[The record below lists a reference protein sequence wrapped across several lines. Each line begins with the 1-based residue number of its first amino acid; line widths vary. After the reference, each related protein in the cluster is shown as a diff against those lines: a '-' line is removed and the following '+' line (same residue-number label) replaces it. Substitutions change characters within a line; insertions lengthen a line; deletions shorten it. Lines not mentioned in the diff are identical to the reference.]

1 MKYWGEDQED
11 AIVEFNT
18 NDDIDDKHKVFVA
31 IIEPAFRKLVE
42 NIYYTYNFNK
52 ILWDREQIEHEVMTH
67 LYEKL
72 SKFDVTKNKK
82 SFSYFG
88 TITKNWMIQRC
99 NTDKNKR
106 FIDADN
112 QDMIVHNI
120 SINAYEENKLNR
132 HNEEFIGE
140 IIEDFNDWDA
150 KDNYTRDDFAVLEIV
165 NDILKNYERFN
176 IYNKKQL
183 YVYIRE
189 ATDLPS
195 RKITKSL
202 KKIKLDYFTVRED
215 FISEIIK
222 DFDDWDA
229 KDNYT
234 RDDFAVLEIVNDI
247 LKNYERFNI
256 YNKKQLYVYIREATD
271 LPSRKITKSLKK
283 IKINYGD
290 VRGSFI
296 G

>member
-1 MKYWGEDQED
+1 MKYWGTPQEE

-18 NDDIDDKHKVFVA
+18 NEDIDDKHKVFVA
-31 IIEPAFRKLVE
+31 VIEPAFRKLVE

-72 SKFDVTKNKK
+72 SKFDISKNKK

-99 NTDKNKR
+99 NADKNKR
-106 FIDADN
+106 FIDDDN
-112 QDMIVHNI
+112 QDIIVHNI
-120 SINAYEENKLNR
+120 SIHAYEENKVER
-132 HNEEFIGE
+132 HNEEFICE
-140 IIEDFNDWDA
+140 IIEDFDDWDA

-165 NDILKNYERFN
+165 NDILKNYQRFN

-202 KKIKLDYFTVRED
+202 KKIKNNYSGIKED
-215 FISEIIK
+215 FIG
-222 DFDDWDA
+222 W
-229 KDNYT
+229 
-234 RDDFAVLEIVNDI
+234 
-247 LKNYERFNI
+247 
-256 YNKKQLYVYIREATD
+256 
-271 LPSRKITKSLKK
+271 
-283 IKINYGD
+283 YG
-290 VRGSFI
+290 R
-296 G
+296 

>member
-1 MKYWGEDQED
+1 MKYWGIEQEE

-18 NDDIDDKHKVFVA
+18 NEDIEDKHKVFVA

-72 SKFDVTKNKK
+72 NKFDISKNKK

-99 NTDKNKR
+99 NADKNKR
-106 FIDADN
+106 FIDDDN
-112 QDMIVHNI
+112 QDIIVQNI
-120 SINAYEENKLNR
+120 SIHAYEENEVSR
-132 HNEEFIGE
+132 HNQEFIAG
-140 IIEDFNDWDA
+140 IIEDFDDWDA
-150 KDNYTRDDFAVLEIV
+150 KDNFSKEDFAVLEIV
-165 NDILKNYERFN
+165 NDILKNYH
-176 IYNKKQL
+176 
-183 YVYIRE
+183 
-189 ATDLPS
+189 
-195 RKITKSL
+195 
-202 KKIKLDYFTVRED
+202 
-215 FISEIIK
+215 
-222 DFDDWDA
+222 
-229 KDNYT
+229 
-234 RDDFAVLEIVNDI
+234 
-247 LKNYERFNI
+247 RFNI

-283 IKINYGD
+283 IKINYSD
-290 VRGSFI
+290 IKEDFI

>member
-1 MKYWGEDQED
+1 MKYWGEDQES
-11 AIVEFNT
+11 AVVEFNT
-18 NDDIDDKHKVFVA
+18 NADIDEKHKVFVDV
-31 IIEPAFRKLVE
+31 IEPAFRKLVE

-72 SKFDVTKNKK
+72 SKFDISKNKK

-99 NTDKNKR
+99 NADKNKR
-106 FIDADN
+106 FIDDDN
-112 QDMIVHNI
+112 QDIIVQNI
-120 SINAYEENKLNR
+120 SIHAYEEDEVGR
-132 HNEEFIGE
+132 HNEEFINE
-140 IIEDFNDWDA
+140 IIGDFDNWDA
-150 KDNYTRDDFAVLEIV
+150 KENYTRDDFAVLEIV

-202 KKIKLDYFTVRED
+202 KKIKLDYFIVKED
-215 FISEIIK
+215 FI
-222 DFDDWDA
+222 
-229 KDNYT
+229 
-234 RDDFAVLEIVNDI
+234 
-247 LKNYERFNI
+247 
-256 YNKKQLYVYIREATD
+256 
-271 LPSRKITKSLKK
+271 
-283 IKINYGD
+283 G
-290 VRGSFI
+290 
-296 G
+296 

>member
-18 NDDIDDKHKVFVA
+18 NDDIEDKHKVFVA

-99 NTDKNKR
+99 NIDKNKR

-112 QDMIVHNI
+112 QEMIMHNI

-140 IIEDFNDWDA
+140 IIEDFDDWDA

-202 KKIKLDYFTVRED
+202 KKIKLDYFSVKTD
-215 FISEIIK
+215 FI
-222 DFDDWDA
+222 
-229 KDNYT
+229 
-234 RDDFAVLEIVNDI
+234 
-247 LKNYERFNI
+247 
-256 YNKKQLYVYIREATD
+256 
-271 LPSRKITKSLKK
+271 
-283 IKINYGD
+283 G
-290 VRGSFI
+290 
-296 G
+296 

>member
-18 NDDIDDKHKVFVA
+18 NDDIEDKHKVFVA

-112 QDMIVHNI
+112 QEMIMHNI
-120 SINAYEENKLNR
+120 SINSYEENKLNR

-140 IIEDFNDWDA
+140 IIEDFDDWDA
-150 KDNYTRDDFAVLEIV
+150 KDNYTRDDFAGLEIV

-202 KKIKLDYFTVRED
+202 KKIKLDYFSVKTD
-215 FISEIIK
+215 FI
-222 DFDDWDA
+222 
-229 KDNYT
+229 
-234 RDDFAVLEIVNDI
+234 
-247 LKNYERFNI
+247 
-256 YNKKQLYVYIREATD
+256 
-271 LPSRKITKSLKK
+271 
-283 IKINYGD
+283 G
-290 VRGSFI
+290 
-296 G
+296 

>member
-1 MKYWGEDQED
+1 MKYWGEDQEE
-11 AIVEFNT
+11 AVVEFNT
-18 NDDIDDKHKVFVA
+18 NGDIDEQHKVFVDV
-31 IIEPAFRKLVE
+31 IEPAFRKLVE

-99 NTDKNKR
+99 NADKNKR
-106 FIDADN
+106 FIDDDN
-112 QDMIVHNI
+112 QDIIVQNI
-120 SINAYEENKLNR
+120 SIHAYEEHEVVR
-132 HNEEFIGE
+132 HNEEFINE
-140 IIEDFNDWDA
+140 IIDDFDDWGG

-202 KKIKLDYFTVRED
+202 KKIKLDYFSVKED
-215 FISEIIK
+215 FI
-222 DFDDWDA
+222 
-229 KDNYT
+229 
-234 RDDFAVLEIVNDI
+234 
-247 LKNYERFNI
+247 
-256 YNKKQLYVYIREATD
+256 
-271 LPSRKITKSLKK
+271 
-283 IKINYGD
+283 G
-290 VRGSFI
+290 
-296 G
+296 

>member
-1 MKYWGEDQED
+1 MKYWGEDQE
-11 AIVEFNT
+11 AAVIEFNT
-18 NDDIDDKHKVFVA
+18 NDDIDQKHQVFVKV
-31 IIEPAFRKLVE
+31 IDPAFRKLVE

-52 ILWDREQIEHEVMTH
+52 ILWDREQIEHEVMAH

-99 NTDKNKR
+99 NVDKNKR

-112 QDMIVHNI
+112 QDMIVQSI
-120 SINAYEENKLNR
+120 SISQYEENKIIH
-132 HNEEFIGE
+132 HNEDFINE
-140 IIEDFNDWDA
+140 IIKDFDDWDA
-150 KDNYTRDDFAVLEIV
+150 KDNYTKDDYAVLEIV

-189 ATDLPS
+189 AT
-195 RKITKSL
+195 
-202 KKIKLDYFTVRED
+202 
-215 FISEIIK
+215 
-222 DFDDWDA
+222 A
-229 KDNYT
+229 
-234 RDDFAVLEIVNDI
+234 
-247 LKNYERFNI
+247 
-256 YNKKQLYVYIREATD
+256 

-283 IKINYGD
+283 IKITYGD
-290 VRGSFI
+290 VRDSFI

>member
-1 MKYWGEDQED
+1 MKYWGEDQEED
-11 AIVEFNT
+11 IVEFNT
-18 NDDIDDKHKVFVA
+18 NDDIEDKHKVFVA

-120 SINAYEENKLNR
+120 SINAYEENKLNH
-132 HNEEFIGE
+132 HNEEFISE
-140 IIEDFNDWDA
+140 IIEDFDDWGA

-215 FISEIIK
+215 FI
-222 DFDDWDA
+222 
-229 KDNYT
+229 
-234 RDDFAVLEIVNDI
+234 
-247 LKNYERFNI
+247 
-256 YNKKQLYVYIREATD
+256 
-271 LPSRKITKSLKK
+271 
-283 IKINYGD
+283 G
-290 VRGSFI
+290 
-296 G
+296 

>member
-1 MKYWGEDQED
+1 MKYWGEDQE
-11 AIVEFNT
+11 AAVIEFNT
-18 NDDIDDKHKVFVA
+18 NDDIDQKHQVFVKV
-31 IIEPAFRKLVE
+31 IDPAFRKLVE

-52 ILWDREQIEHEVMTH
+52 ILWDREQIEHEVMAH

-72 SKFDVTKNKK
+72 GKFDVTKNKK

-99 NTDKNKR
+99 NADKNKR
-106 FIDADN
+106 FIDDDN
-112 QDMIVHNI
+112 QDMIVQNI
-120 SINAYEENKLNR
+120 SISEYEENQVIH
-132 HNEEFIGE
+132 HNEDFINE
-140 IIEDFNDWDA
+140 IIE
-150 KDNYTRDDFAVLEIV
+150 
-165 NDILKNYERFN
+165 
-176 IYNKKQL
+176 
-183 YVYIRE
+183 
-189 ATDLPS
+189 
-195 RKITKSL
+195 
-202 KKIKLDYFTVRED
+202 
-215 FISEIIK
+215 

-234 RDDFAVLEIVNDI
+234 KDDFAVLEIVNDI

-290 VRGSFI
+290 VKNSFI

>member
-52 ILWDREQIEHEVMTH
+52 ILWDRDQIEHEVMTH

-140 IIEDFNDWDA
+140 IIEDFDDWDA

-202 KKIKLDYFTVRED
+202 KKIKLDYFSVKED
-215 FISEIIK
+215 FI
-222 DFDDWDA
+222 
-229 KDNYT
+229 
-234 RDDFAVLEIVNDI
+234 
-247 LKNYERFNI
+247 
-256 YNKKQLYVYIREATD
+256 
-271 LPSRKITKSLKK
+271 
-283 IKINYGD
+283 G
-290 VRGSFI
+290 
-296 G
+296 

>member
-1 MKYWGEDQED
+1 MKYWGEDQES
-11 AIVEFNT
+11 AVVEFNT
-18 NDDIDDKHKVFVA
+18 NADIDEKHKVFVDV
-31 IIEPAFRKLVE
+31 IEPAFRKLVE

-72 SKFDVTKNKK
+72 SKFDISKNKK

-99 NTDKNKR
+99 NADKNKR
-106 FIDADN
+106 FIDDDN
-112 QDMIVHNI
+112 QDIIVQNI
-120 SINAYEENKLNR
+120 SIHAYEEDEVGR
-132 HNEEFIGE
+132 HNEEFINE
-140 IIEDFNDWDA
+140 IIGDFDDWDA
-150 KDNYTRDDFAVLEIV
+150 KENYTRDDFAVLEIV

-202 KKIKLDYFTVRED
+202 KKIKMNYFTVRED
-215 FISEIIK
+215 FI
-222 DFDDWDA
+222 
-229 KDNYT
+229 
-234 RDDFAVLEIVNDI
+234 
-247 LKNYERFNI
+247 
-256 YNKKQLYVYIREATD
+256 
-271 LPSRKITKSLKK
+271 
-283 IKINYGD
+283 G
-290 VRGSFI
+290 
-296 G
+296 

>member
-1 MKYWGEDQED
+1 MKYWGEDQES
-11 AIVEFNT
+11 AVVEFNT
-18 NDDIDDKHKVFVA
+18 NADIDEKHKVFVDV
-31 IIEPAFRKLVE
+31 IEPAFRKLVE

-72 SKFDVTKNKK
+72 SKFDISKNKK

-99 NTDKNKR
+99 NADKNKR
-106 FIDADN
+106 FIDDDN
-112 QDMIVHNI
+112 QDIIVQNI
-120 SINAYEENKLNR
+120 SIHAYEEDEVGR
-132 HNEEFIGE
+132 HNEEFISE
-140 IIEDFNDWDA
+140 IIGDFDDWDA
-150 KDNYTRDDFAVLEIV
+150 KENYTRDDFAVLEIV

-202 KKIKLDYFTVRED
+202 KKIKLDYFSVKED
-215 FISEIIK
+215 FI
-222 DFDDWDA
+222 
-229 KDNYT
+229 
-234 RDDFAVLEIVNDI
+234 
-247 LKNYERFNI
+247 
-256 YNKKQLYVYIREATD
+256 
-271 LPSRKITKSLKK
+271 
-283 IKINYGD
+283 G
-290 VRGSFI
+290 
-296 G
+296 

>member
-18 NDDIDDKHKVFVA
+18 NDDIEDKHKVFVA

-99 NTDKNKR
+99 NIDKNKR

-112 QDMIVHNI
+112 QEMIMHNI

-140 IIEDFNDWDA
+140 IIE
-150 KDNYTRDDFAVLEIV
+150 
-165 NDILKNYERFN
+165 
-176 IYNKKQL
+176 
-183 YVYIRE
+183 
-189 ATDLPS
+189 
-195 RKITKSL
+195 
-202 KKIKLDYFTVRED
+202 
-215 FISEIIK
+215 

-290 VRGSFI
+290 VRNSFI

>member
-1 MKYWGEDQED
+1 MKYWGVEQEE

-18 NDDIDDKHKVFVA
+18 NEDIEDKHKVFVA

-72 SKFDVTKNKK
+72 NKFDISKNKK

-99 NTDKNKR
+99 NADKNKR
-106 FIDADN
+106 FIDDDN
-112 QDMIVHNI
+112 QDIIVQNI
-120 SINAYEENKLNR
+120 SINAYEENEVNQ
-132 HNEEFIGE
+132 HNQDFISG
-140 IIEDFNDWDA
+140 IIEDFDNWDS
-150 KDNYTRDDFAVLEIV
+150 KENYNQEDFAVLEIV
-165 NDILKNYERFN
+165 NDILKNYH
-176 IYNKKQL
+176 
-183 YVYIRE
+183 
-189 ATDLPS
+189 
-195 RKITKSL
+195 
-202 KKIKLDYFTVRED
+202 
-215 FISEIIK
+215 
-222 DFDDWDA
+222 
-229 KDNYT
+229 
-234 RDDFAVLEIVNDI
+234 
-247 LKNYERFNI
+247 RFNI

-283 IKINYGD
+283 IKINYSD
-290 VRGSFI
+290 IKEDFI

>member
-1 MKYWGEDQED
+1 MKYWGIEQEE

-18 NDDIDDKHKVFVA
+18 NEDIEDKHKVFVA

-72 SKFDVTKNKK
+72 SKFDISKNKK

-99 NTDKNKR
+99 NADKNKR
-106 FIDADN
+106 FIDDDN
-112 QDMIVHNI
+112 QDIIVQNI
-120 SINAYEENKLNR
+120 SIHAHEEAEVGR
-132 HNEEFIGE
+132 HNEEFISE
-140 IIEDFNDWDA
+140 IIGDFDNWDA

-183 YVYIRE
+183 YLYIRE

-202 KKIKLDYFTVRED
+202 KKIKLDYFNVKED
-215 FISEIIK
+215 FI
-222 DFDDWDA
+222 
-229 KDNYT
+229 
-234 RDDFAVLEIVNDI
+234 
-247 LKNYERFNI
+247 
-256 YNKKQLYVYIREATD
+256 
-271 LPSRKITKSLKK
+271 
-283 IKINYGD
+283 G
-290 VRGSFI
+290 
-296 G
+296 

>member
-1 MKYWGEDQED
+1 M
-11 AIVEFNT
+11 
-18 NDDIDDKHKVFVA
+18 
-31 IIEPAFRKLVE
+31 E

-72 SKFDVTKNKK
+72 SKFDISKNKK

-99 NTDKNKR
+99 NIDKNKR
-106 FIDADN
+106 FIDDDN
-112 QDMIVHNI
+112 QDLIVQSI
-120 SINAYEENKLNR
+120 SINEYKNGEVNR
-132 HNEEFIGE
+132 RNEEFIGE
-140 IIEDFNDWDA
+140 IIEDFDDWDA
-150 KDNYTRDDFAVLEIV
+150 KTNYTRDDFAVLEIV
-165 NDILKNYERFN
+165 NDILKNYDRFN

-202 KKIKLDYFTVRED
+202 KKIKSSYF
-215 FISEIIK
+215 SIK
-222 DFDDWDA
+222 
-229 KDNYT
+229 
-234 RDDFAVLEIVNDI
+234 E
-247 LKNYERFNI
+247 
-256 YNKKQLYVYIREATD
+256 
-271 LPSRKITKSLKK
+271 
-283 IKINYGD
+283 G
-290 VRGSFI
+290 FI

>member
-1 MKYWGEDQED
+1 MKYWGEDQEY
-11 AIVEFNT
+11 AVVEFNT
-18 NDDIDDKHKVFVA
+18 NADMDEKHKVFVDV
-31 IIEPAFRKLVE
+31 IEPAFRKLVE

-99 NTDKNKR
+99 NADKNKR
-106 FIDADN
+106 FIDDDN
-112 QDMIVHNI
+112 QDIIVQNI
-120 SINAYEENKLNR
+120 SIHAYEEDEVGR
-132 HNEEFIGE
+132 HNEEFINE
-140 IIEDFNDWDA
+140 IIG
-150 KDNYTRDDFAVLEIV
+150 
-165 NDILKNYERFN
+165 
-176 IYNKKQL
+176 
-183 YVYIRE
+183 
-189 ATDLPS
+189 
-195 RKITKSL
+195 
-202 KKIKLDYFTVRED
+202 
-215 FISEIIK
+215 

-283 IKINYGD
+283 IKMNYFSVKED
-290 VRGSFI
+290 FI

>member
-1 MKYWGEDQED
+1 MKYWGEDQEY
-11 AIVEFNT
+11 AVVEFNT
-18 NDDIDDKHKVFVA
+18 NADMDEKHKVFVDV
-31 IIEPAFRKLVE
+31 IEPAFRKLVE

-72 SKFDVTKNKK
+72 SKFDISKNKK

-99 NTDKNKR
+99 NADKNKR
-106 FIDADN
+106 FIDDDN
-112 QDMIVHNI
+112 QDIIVQNI
-120 SINAYEENKLNR
+120 SIHAYEEDEVGR
-132 HNEEFIGE
+132 HNEEFINE
-140 IIEDFNDWDA
+140 IIGDFDDWDA

-202 KKIKLDYFTVRED
+202 KKIKLDYFNVRE
-215 FISEIIK
+215 
-222 DFDDWDA
+222 
-229 KDNYT
+229 
-234 RDDFAVLEIVNDI
+234 
-247 LKNYERFNI
+247 
-256 YNKKQLYVYIREATD
+256 
-271 LPSRKITKSLKK
+271 
-283 IKINYGD
+283 G
-290 VRGSFI
+290 FI

>member
-1 MKYWGEDQED
+1 MKYWGIEQEE
-11 AIVEFNT
+11 AIVDFNT
-18 NDDIDDKHKVFVA
+18 NEDIEDKHKVFVA
-31 IIEPAFRKLVE
+31 VIEPAFRKLVE

-72 SKFDVTKNKK
+72 SKFDTSKNKK

-99 NTDKNKR
+99 NADKNKR
-106 FIDADN
+106 FIDDDN
-112 QDMIVHNI
+112 QDIIVQNI
-120 SINAYEENKLNR
+120 SIHAYEENEVGR
-132 HNEEFIGE
+132 YNEEFISE
-140 IIEDFNDWDA
+140 IIDDFDDWDE

-165 NDILKNYERFN
+165 NDILKNYHRFN

-202 KKIKLDYFTVRED
+202 KKIKLDYFSVKED
-215 FISEIIK
+215 FI
-222 DFDDWDA
+222 
-229 KDNYT
+229 
-234 RDDFAVLEIVNDI
+234 
-247 LKNYERFNI
+247 
-256 YNKKQLYVYIREATD
+256 
-271 LPSRKITKSLKK
+271 
-283 IKINYGD
+283 G
-290 VRGSFI
+290 
-296 G
+296 

>member
-1 MKYWGEDQED
+1 MKYWGAPQEE
-11 AIVEFNT
+11 AIVDFNT
-18 NDDIDDKHKVFVA
+18 NEDIEDKHKVFVA

-72 SKFDVTKNKK
+72 SKFDISKNKK

-99 NTDKNKR
+99 NADKNKR
-106 FIDADN
+106 FIDDDN
-112 QDMIVHNI
+112 QDIIVQSI
-120 SINAYEENKLNR
+120 SIRAY
-132 HNEEFIGE
+132 
-140 IIEDFNDWDA
+140 
-150 KDNYTRDDFAVLEIV
+150 DFAVLEIV
-165 NDILKNYERFN
+165 NDILKNYQRFN

-202 KKIKLDYFTVRED
+202 KKIKLDYFSVKED
-215 FISEIIK
+215 FI
-222 DFDDWDA
+222 
-229 KDNYT
+229 
-234 RDDFAVLEIVNDI
+234 
-247 LKNYERFNI
+247 
-256 YNKKQLYVYIREATD
+256 
-271 LPSRKITKSLKK
+271 
-283 IKINYGD
+283 G
-290 VRGSFI
+290 
-296 G
+296 

>member
-1 MKYWGEDQED
+1 M
-11 AIVEFNT
+11 
-18 NDDIDDKHKVFVA
+18 
-31 IIEPAFRKLVE
+31 
-42 NIYYTYNFNK
+42 
-52 ILWDREQIEHEVMTH
+52 WDREQIEHEVMTH

-99 NTDKNKR
+99 NADKNKR
-106 FIDADN
+106 FIDDDN
-112 QDMIVHNI
+112 QDIIVQNI
-120 SINAYEENKLNR
+120 SIHAYEENEVDR
-132 HNEEFIGE
+132 HNEEFINE
-140 IIEDFNDWDA
+140 IIGDFDDWDA

-202 KKIKLDYFTVRED
+202 KKIKLDYFSVKED
-215 FISEIIK
+215 FI
-222 DFDDWDA
+222 
-229 KDNYT
+229 
-234 RDDFAVLEIVNDI
+234 
-247 LKNYERFNI
+247 
-256 YNKKQLYVYIREATD
+256 
-271 LPSRKITKSLKK
+271 
-283 IKINYGD
+283 G
-290 VRGSFI
+290 
-296 G
+296 

>member
-1 MKYWGEDQED
+1 MKYWGEDQES
-11 AIVEFNT
+11 AVVEFNT
-18 NDDIDDKHKVFVA
+18 NADIDEKHKVFVDV
-31 IIEPAFRKLVE
+31 IEPAFRKLVE

-72 SKFDVTKNKK
+72 SKFDISKNKK

-99 NTDKNKR
+99 NADKNKR
-106 FIDADN
+106 FIDDDN
-112 QDMIVHNI
+112 QDIIVQNI
-120 SINAYEENKLNR
+120 SIHAYEEDEVGR
-132 HNEEFIGE
+132 HNEEFISE
-140 IIEDFNDWDA
+140 IIGDFDNWDA
-150 KDNYTRDDFAVLEIV
+150 KENYTRDDFAVLEIV

-202 KKIKLDYFTVRED
+202 KKIKLDYFSVKED
-215 FISEIIK
+215 FI
-222 DFDDWDA
+222 
-229 KDNYT
+229 
-234 RDDFAVLEIVNDI
+234 
-247 LKNYERFNI
+247 
-256 YNKKQLYVYIREATD
+256 
-271 LPSRKITKSLKK
+271 
-283 IKINYGD
+283 G
-290 VRGSFI
+290 
-296 G
+296 

>member
-1 MKYWGEDQED
+1 MKYWGEDQES
-11 AIVEFNT
+11 AVVEFNT
-18 NDDIDDKHKVFVA
+18 NADMDEKHKVFVDV
-31 IIEPAFRKLVE
+31 IEPAFRKLVE

-72 SKFDVTKNKK
+72 SKFDISKNKK

-99 NTDKNKR
+99 NADKNKR
-106 FIDADN
+106 FIDDDN
-112 QDMIVHNI
+112 QDIIVQNI
-120 SINAYEENKLNR
+120 SIHAYEEDEVGR
-132 HNEEFIGE
+132 HNEEFISE
-140 IIEDFNDWDA
+140 IIGDFDNWDA
-150 KDNYTRDDFAVLEIV
+150 KENYTRDDFAVLEIV

-202 KKIKLDYFTVRED
+202 KKIKLDYFNVKED
-215 FISEIIK
+215 FI
-222 DFDDWDA
+222 
-229 KDNYT
+229 
-234 RDDFAVLEIVNDI
+234 
-247 LKNYERFNI
+247 
-256 YNKKQLYVYIREATD
+256 
-271 LPSRKITKSLKK
+271 
-283 IKINYGD
+283 G
-290 VRGSFI
+290 
-296 G
+296 

>member
-1 MKYWGEDQED
+1 MKYWGEEQEE
-11 AIVEFNT
+11 AIVEFNI
-18 NDDIDDKHKVFVA
+18 NENIEDKHKVFVSV
-31 IIEPAFRKLVE
+31 IEPAFRKLVE
-42 NIYYTYNFNK
+42 NIYFTYNFNK

-72 SKFDVTKNKK
+72 SKFDTSKNKK

-99 NTDKNKR
+99 NIDKNKR
-106 FIDADN
+106 FIDDDN
-112 QDMIVHNI
+112 QDIIVQSI
-120 SINAYEENKLNR
+120 SINEYKNDEVNR
-132 HNEEFIGE
+132 RNEEFIGE

-150 KDNYTRDDFAVLEIV
+150 KTNYTRDDFAVLEIV
-165 NDILKNYERFN
+165 NDILKNYDRFN

-202 KKIKLDYFTVRED
+202 KKIKLNYFSVRE
-215 FISEIIK
+215 E
-222 DFDDWDA
+222 
-229 KDNYT
+229 
-234 RDDFAVLEIVNDI
+234 
-247 LKNYERFNI
+247 
-256 YNKKQLYVYIREATD
+256 
-271 LPSRKITKSLKK
+271 
-283 IKINYGD
+283 
-290 VRGSFI
+290 FI

>member
-1 MKYWGEDQED
+1 MKYWGEDQES
-11 AIVEFNT
+11 AVVEFNT
-18 NDDIDDKHKVFVA
+18 NADMDEKHKVFVDV
-31 IIEPAFRKLVE
+31 IEPAFRKLVE

-72 SKFDVTKNKK
+72 SKFDISKNKK

-99 NTDKNKR
+99 NADKNKR
-106 FIDADN
+106 FIDDDN
-112 QDMIVHNI
+112 QDIIVQNI
-120 SINAYEENKLNR
+120 SIHAYEEHEVVR
-132 HNEEFIGE
+132 HNEEFINE
-140 IIEDFNDWDA
+140 IIDDFDDWGG

-202 KKIKLDYFTVRED
+202 KKIKMDYFTVRED
-215 FISEIIK
+215 FI
-222 DFDDWDA
+222 
-229 KDNYT
+229 
-234 RDDFAVLEIVNDI
+234 
-247 LKNYERFNI
+247 
-256 YNKKQLYVYIREATD
+256 
-271 LPSRKITKSLKK
+271 
-283 IKINYGD
+283 G
-290 VRGSFI
+290 
-296 G
+296 